1 MPLTPQNTDP
11 NVGVLVPVITKPG
24 QPSHQADAVWGGI
37 VGALSNQTDLWT
49 ALDAKAERGSLAP
62 VATSGDYADLSGKPA
77 LGTAA
82 AQSTS
87 AFATAAQGAKAD
99 TALQGGAGL
108 SAIDSAAATKLAG
121 IAPGATANDT
131 DAALKDRANHTGQQA
146 LSTLSQS
153 GATPGQVIKW
163 DGTKWIPANE
173 SGGGGGG
180 TWGSITGTLSSQ
192 TDLQNAL
199 DGKSD
204 KGHDHDGVYVKPAS
218 LAAVATS
225 GDYDDLLNKPRR
237 AWREL
242 IVADGVTPP
251 TFLLNEAGTDYLY
264 SEFLYE

>member
-37 VGALSNQTDLWT
+37 VGSLSNQMDLWT
-49 ALDAKAERGSLAP
+49 VLDAKAERGSLAP

-87 AFATAAQGAKAD
+87 AFATTAQGAKAD

-121 IAPGATANDT
+121 IAPNATANDT
-131 DAALKDRANHTGQQA
+131 DANLKARANHTGQQA

-153 GATPGQVIKW
+153 GAAIGQVAKW
-163 DGTKWIPANE
+163 DGTEWVPVTLASVAA
-173 SGGGGGG
+173 SG
-180 TWGSITGTLSSQ
+180 SYN
-192 TDLQNAL
+192 DLN
-199 DGKSD
+199 D
-204 KGHDHDGVYVKPAS
+204 
-218 LAAVATS
+218 
-225 GDYDDLLNKPRR
+225 KPRR
-237 AWREL
+237 AHREL

-251 TFLLNEAGTDYLY
+251 TFLLNEAGTDYIY
-264 SEFLYE
+264 SEFIYE

>member
-49 ALDAKAERGSLAP
+49 VLDAKAERGSLAP

-108 SAIDSAAATKLAG
+108 AALDSAAASKLSG
-121 IAPGATANDT
+121 IAPGATANDP
-131 DAALKDRANHTGQQA
+131 DADLRDRATHTGEQ
-146 LSTLSQS
+146 
-153 GATPGQVIKW
+153 P
-163 DGTKWIPANE
+163 
-173 SGGGGGG
+173 
-180 TWGSITGTLSSQ
+180 
-192 TDLQNAL
+192 L
-199 DGKSD
+199 D
-204 KGHDHDGVYVKPAS
+204 S
-218 LAAVATS
+218 LARGGA
-225 GDYDDLLNKPRR
+225 
-237 AWREL
+237 
-242 IVADGVTPP
+242 ADGDVIQWDTALGRWVARTPP
-251 TFLLNEAGTDYLY
+251 DAGVSASRTELMVSDTDSPPVILTNEDATDFLY
-264 SEFLYE
+264 SD

>member
-37 VGALSNQTDLWT
+37 VGTLSN
-49 ALDAKAERGSLAP
+49 
-62 VATSGDYADLSGKPA
+62 
-77 LGTAA
+77 
-82 AQSTS
+82 
-87 AFATAAQGAKAD
+87 
-99 TALQGGAGL
+99 
-108 SAIDSAAATKLAG
+108 
-121 IAPGATANDT
+121 
-131 DAALKDRANHTGQQA
+131 
-146 LSTLSQS
+146 
-153 GATPGQVIKW
+153 
-163 DGTKWIPANE
+163 
-173 SGGGGGG
+173 
-180 TWGSITGTLSSQ
+180 Q

-199 DGKSD
+199 DAKAAAS
-204 KGHDHDGVYVKPAS
+204 HNHDGVYVKPDS

-264 SEFLYE
+264 SEFIYE